1 MSSTAEP
8 KAKRV
13 KSEPEPE
20 PAPSSS
26 EQPAEETSSERT
38 APSVN
43 EQGEEYFELSA
54 KKRFT
59 VRKWKGNVLLDIREF
74 YEDKK
79 SEEMRPGKKGIS
91 LTNDQYKALKA
102 LILDGSIDEIVTK
115 NGGEV

>member
-20 PAPSSS
+20 AAPSSS
-26 EQPAEETSSERT
+26 EQPVEEGTSERT
-38 APSVN
+38 VPSVN

-59 VRKWKGNVLLDIREF
+59 VRKWKGNGLLDIREF

-79 SEEMRPGKKGIS
+79 TEEMRPGKKGIS

-102 LILDGSIDEIVTK
+102 LMLDGSIDEIVAK